1 MQVPTIVTSSVLSLV
16 AGAAIGVVTMFWLG
30 YDPRKELTGGTG
42 ENAPATDGA
51 KGGPPGKGK
60 GGGPGGAPGKGKGGG
75 GPGGPAGKGKGG
87 PAGGLPNVGG
97 AMMSGMGPPNPK
109 IELVNLI
116 KKLDQL
122 TTKPLSVTLSDDQ
135 RAKLGEQLKGLTEAD
150 QLSEADAKKRLDA
163 ILEIMKEHKETL
175 EAAGFRWPD
184 TAGGPP
190 RPPEMPANPFS
201 EGENQNHLKNLEKYV
216 GKSKPK

>member
-51 KGGPPGKGK
+51 KVGPPGKGK
-60 GGGPGGAPGKGKGGG
+60 GGGPGGAPGQGKGGCGPGGAG
-75 GPGGPAGKGKGG
+75 GPGGPGGPVGKGKGG
-87 PAGGLPNVGG
+87 PAGGLPSMGG

-122 TTKPLSVTLSDDQ
+122 ITKPLSVTLSDDQ

-150 QLSEADAKKRLDA
+150 QLSEAD
-163 ILEIMKEHKETL
+163 
-175 EAAGFRWPD
+175 
-184 TAGGPP
+184 
-190 RPPEMPANPFS
+190 
-201 EGENQNHLKNLEKYV
+201 
-216 GKSKPK
+216 